1 MIHAEFNIEVA
12 NRHGDTIYTTITVP
26 SQSAGAID
34 SAEDVPLS
42 AEGAT
47 YPLVILLHGFKGF
60 RNWGFFPVAAQHL
73 ADCGLIVMRMDFSKN
88 GMRGTA
94 DRVLS
99 MSDFAENTITL
110 ELDDVADLIECLRK
124 SHSPSDVNSAL
135 PDDGFQRV
143 RQFWDGTLRF
153 VGHSRGGGIA
163 QLAGAEHAVQK
174 VVVWN
179 SVGRWGRWTPRQ
191 REVWMESGTVDVENT
206 RTSQKLQMNRT
217 YVEDI
222 EANSDRLSLINASRV
237 LADRLLFIHAELD
250 LTVQLHEIQALIREA
265 DNKPA
270 LSIVS
275 NTTHTFGMSHPL
287 DHITPAFA
295 KVLTQTT
302 DFLIA

>member
-1 MIHAEFNIEVA
+1 
-12 NRHGDTIYTTITVP
+12 
-26 SQSAGAID
+26 
-34 SAEDVPLS
+34 
-42 AEGAT
+42 
-47 YPLVILLHGFKGF
+47 
-60 RNWGFFPVAAQHL
+60 
-73 ADCGLIVMRMDFSKN
+73 
-88 GMRGTA
+88 
-94 DRVLS
+94 
-99 MSDFAENTITL
+99 
-110 ELDDVADLIECLRK
+110 
-124 SHSPSDVNSAL
+124 
-135 PDDGFQRV
+135 
-143 RQFWDGTLRF
+143 
-153 VGHSRGGGIA
+153 
-163 QLAGAEHAVQK
+163 
-174 VVVWN
+174 
-179 SVGRWGRWTPRQ
+179 
-191 REVWMESGTVDVENT
+191 MESGTVDVENT